1 MQWIDQEARKPQE
14 HIRVLVYVRR
24 RCTERGAVQGMTFAA
39 WHGELGWIGDN
50 LTPLEGVTHWAVIA
64 PPATRKES

>member
-24 RCTERGAVQGMTFAA
+24 LQHERRAEHEYPDF
-39 WHGELGWIGDN
+39 
-50 LTPLEGVTHWAVIA
+50 
-64 PPATRKES
+64 